1 MTPDETSRDLD
12 HLEAEVARLKTVLA
26 GMGSRAVPQQPRLG
40 LIKMWA
46 AGMNIRNGK
55 VKTPRRKKK
64 PPINGYASA
73 LMGFDFADAETLR
86 LARREF
92 AQYLERNGM
101 DRETAEAEAAE
112 LNRSWEF
119 ATYAFCPTGE
129 GGGIDN
135 SCSPTGE
142 TGISERGSKSLLPES
157 HAETNA
163 WIDIRAKDRSISR
176 NEFLTTDEYKAAY
189 PYLQQLYR
197 AEKLKT
203 AATAV
208 KAMAE
213 VKVNFEDR
221 VGYDYVTPFGVE
233 PYKGEIISR
242 NGIPYIKLDEGQTT
256 IKGTRSVR
264 WHKGWKKLSSGKSFM
279 LRYMSPWRGLMD
291 LRPGSPNLKIFG
303 KYVEL
308 RERKREYSCNHCG
321 LAHYHSYGGCADFAF
336 CPTGEGG
343 GVDPTC
349 SPAGRTGGGESSQKG
364 GIFRSEG
371 EKRWRTPG
379 GFVDKATQSRLEAL
393 KVPPAWKDVK
403 LSSDPKA
410 DLQVTGIDKKGR
422 KQAIYSVEHSERA
435 SAEKFARL
443 KEFTQELPQLRQK
456 IEADINNKSI
466 PPHEREAAAV
476 LSLIDKTGFRIGS
489 DRETGADKT
498 AFGASTLKANHVKI
512 DGDKVQFSF
521 TGKKGVRI
529 NKTVHDEHLA
539 SILKGRVKTRGRLF
553 DVTDGQVRDY
563 LRSRDG
569 EFKVKDFRTWKGT
582 AVAIREIQKM
592 KPPAEGKPFLKA
604 QRMVA
609 RKVARELGNTPTVA
623 LKSYIDPAAWSHWKV
638 AYVK

>member
-233 PYKGEIISR
+233 PYTGEIISR

-291 LRPGSPNLKIFG
+291 LRPGSPHLRIFG
-303 KYVEL
+303 KYAEL
-308 RERKREYSCNHCG
+308 REQRRYTK
-321 LAHYHSYGGCADFAF
+321 
-336 CPTGEGG
+336 
-343 GVDPTC
+343 
-349 SPAGRTGGGESSQKG
+349 
-364 GIFRSEG
+364 
-371 EKRWRTPG
+371 
-379 GFVDKATQSRLEAL
+379 
-393 KVPPAWKDVK
+393 
-403 LSSDPKA
+403 
-410 DLQVTGIDKKGR
+410 
-422 KQAIYSVEHSERA
+422 
-435 SAEKFARL
+435 
-443 KEFTQELPQLRQK
+443 KEFTCAYCGIRRYHLPGEHDQCDHSPTGQCEDGSKQDRGVSGERTDSFKGKGWITSLNDYEYKNVKGWTQDKEWMILNRTLRHGKLTAVEEIRAKQLDS
-456 IEADINNKSI
+456 AVSKSI
-466 PPHEREAAAV
+466 ALKTVTTYRGMFIPGKVGAMKVGAV
-476 LSLIDKTGFRIGS
+476 FRDKGFTATSLSEKLATGFIAGS
-489 DRETGADKT
+489 G
-498 AFGASTLKANHVKI
+498 
-512 DGDKVQFSF
+512 
-521 TGKKGVRI
+521 
-529 NKTVHDEHLA
+529 
-539 SILKGRVKTRGRLF
+539 
-553 DVTDGQVRDY
+553 
-563 LRSRDG
+563 
-569 EFKVKDFRTWKGT
+569 KGT
-582 AVAIREIQKM
+582 HVLME
-592 KPPAEGKPFLKA
+592 
-604 QRMVA
+604 V
-609 RKVARELGNTPTVA
+609 TVPKGA
-623 LKSYIDPAAWSHWKV
+623 PAAYLANFPGTKYKNEKEVLLPRGSKFKIKS
-638 AYVK
+638 VKPLSPDLPNSYRVNVILVR